1 MNAMVVTMNRTP
13 IVIPMIA
20 PVESV
25 DVVLG
30 SGSGGAVHKG
40 LSLHL
45 QITLIIAS
53 FVLSFKAHC
62 LPHTG
67 APATASCKSTSQLL
81 FA

>member
-1 MNAMVVTMNRTP
+1 MNPMVMTMNRTP

-20 PVESV
+20 PVESL
-25 DVVLG
+25 DLVLG
-30 SGSGGAVHKG
+30 SGGVVHKG

-45 QITLIIAS
+45 QITLIIAL
-53 FVLSFKAHC
+53 VILSFKAHC

-67 APATASCKSTSQLL
+67 APAVWSCKSTSQLL